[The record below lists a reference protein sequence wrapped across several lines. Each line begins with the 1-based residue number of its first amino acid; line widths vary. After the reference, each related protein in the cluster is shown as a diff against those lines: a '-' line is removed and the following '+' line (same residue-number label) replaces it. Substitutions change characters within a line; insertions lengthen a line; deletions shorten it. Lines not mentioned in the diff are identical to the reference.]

1 MYIADVISADELK
14 KEIAAVQNGIA
25 SANAELGRLCRPP
38 MQNKSV
44 SAETLVGESEYTNGD
59 MRSLIE
65 KIVVYPD
72 KSVEIF
78 ML

>member
-14 KEIAAVQNGIA
+14 KEITAVQNGIA
-25 SANAELGRLCRPP
+25 SANAELECLHRPP
-38 MQNKSV
+38 VQNKSV
-44 SAETLVGESEYTNGD
+44 SAETLIGKSEYTNGN